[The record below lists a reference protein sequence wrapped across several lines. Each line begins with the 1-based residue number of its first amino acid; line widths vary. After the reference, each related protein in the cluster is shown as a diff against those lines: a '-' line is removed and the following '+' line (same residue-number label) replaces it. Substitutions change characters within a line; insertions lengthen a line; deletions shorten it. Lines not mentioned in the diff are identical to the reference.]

1 MTQLLLATALVV
13 VANYLNTAYEPSTLN
28 YHDKILE
35 MRREV
40 RETAKQEAE
49 EDTKQE
55 FSQYRKGGQ
64 GQGRNMFLD
73 RRATTRE
80 KYVRRLLENM
90 FRHKFPS
97 VKPAWLLN
105 PKTGRRMEIDCY
117 CKEMR
122 LGVEI
127 DGEQHHKYIP
137 YFHKKGYREFQD
149 MKERDMVKSALMK
162 KQGVRLV
169 RLPYTVLDAPSA
181 TIPKSMK
188 LSSSSS
194 GRGIKA
200 RSGTS
205 IESSSDSMMMRSM

>member
-1 MTQLLLATALVV
+1 MNPLLIATALVV
-13 VANYLNTAYEPSTLN
+13 VANYIGTNYEQSTLN
-28 YHDKILE
+28 YQDKILE

-40 RETAKQEAE
+40 RETAKREAE
-49 EDTKQE
+49 EEAKQE
-55 FSQYRKGGQ
+55 FSSVGKGRGK
-64 GQGRNMFLD
+64 NMLLD

-80 KYVRRLLENM
+80 KYVRKLLENM

-137 YFHKKGYREFQD
+137 YFHKKGFKEFQE
-149 MKERDMVKSALMK
+149 MKERDLVKSALMK
-162 KQGVRLV
+162 KQG
-169 RLPYTVLDAPSA
+169 
-181 TIPKSMK
+181 
-188 LSSSSS
+188 
-194 GRGIKA
+194 
-200 RSGTS
+200 
-205 IESSSDSMMMRSM
+205 